1 MNRHKNREVEIKLPV
16 PDLAGLQRRL
26 RHLKA
31 RKLRQVYEWNALFDT
46 PDHRLGSTGRLLR
59 LRIERPL
66 GATRRQRRAA
76 GAVATGLLTFKGR
89 SGPRGR
95 YKEREELELMV
106 GNPERLALIFE
117 RVGLHPSFLYEK
129 YRTSYRLPG
138 LPSVHLDLDET
149 PVGVFL
155 ELEGARRGIDQVAR
169 RLGYR
174 PADYITASY
183 WALYRDDCRRR
194 GTVARHMLFEGLEK
208 LHFSQSFLDKGF
220 ISN

>member
-1 MNRHKNREVEIKLPV
+1 VEIKLPV
-16 PDLAGLQRRL
+16 PDLAGLRRRL
-26 RHLKA
+26 RDLGA

-46 PDHRLGSTGRLLR
+46 PDHRLGATGRLLR

-66 GATRRQRRAA
+66 RATRRQRRAA
-76 GAVATGLLTFKGR
+76 GDVATGLLTFKGR

-95 YKEREELELMV
+95 YKEREELTV
-106 GNPERLALIFE
+106 GDPERLALIFE
-117 RVGLHPSFLYEK
+117 RVGLRPSFLYEK

-138 LPSVHLDLDET
+138 LSGVHLDLDET
-149 PVGVFL
+149 PVGVFV
-155 ELEGARRGIDQVAR
+155 ELEGARRGIDQAAR

-174 PADYITASY
+174 PANYINASY
-183 WALYRDDCRRR
+183 WVLYRDDCRRR
-194 GTVARHMLFEGLEK
+194 GRLARHMLFEGLEK